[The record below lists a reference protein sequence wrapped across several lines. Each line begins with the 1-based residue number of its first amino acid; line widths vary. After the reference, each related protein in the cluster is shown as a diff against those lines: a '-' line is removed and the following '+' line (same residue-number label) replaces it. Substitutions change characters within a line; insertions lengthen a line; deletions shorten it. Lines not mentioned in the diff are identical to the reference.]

1 MKISFFHLMPYPALP
16 SDFEDRHRSTW
27 VDLPNSNF
35 DPHLGKDL
43 YSDYLEELI
52 YADKLGFDGIC
63 VNEHHS
69 NAYGFMPSPN
79 LIASILARSTSQ
91 AALTVLGNSI
101 ALYQPPIRV
110 AEEMA
115 LLDLLSDGRL
125 IAGFPVGTSMD
136 TNYAYGQIPITIRER
151 HSEAHDLIIQAWTR
165 REPFAFNGKFT
176 KLRYVNI
183 WPRPLQQ
190 PHPPVWI
197 PGSGSLETWDWV
209 LERDHVYCYLSYYGY
224 KRGKRVLD
232 GFWERVSQ
240 LGRDD
245 NPYRAGF
252 LQLVCVSET
261 DALAEQEYLP
271 HVKYFYNKMLRIYP
285 PFAEAPGY
293 RSIGSIRAGVR
304 PQTAEEAAKIAKEL
318 TWAEIV
324 EKGHVIAGSPA
335 TVRDRLKEAVKMLRV
350 GHLMCLLHIG
360 TMPKDLTMKN
370 LELFSKEVIPGIK
383 DMWSDY
389 SDPWWPEAVPDRQRV
404 PSVSRDS

>member
-1 MKISFFHLMPYPALP
+1 M
-16 SDFEDRHRSTW
+16 
-27 VDLPNSNF
+27 
-35 DPHLGKDL
+35 
-43 YSDYLEELI
+43 
-52 YADKLGFDGIC
+52 
-63 VNEHHS
+63 
-69 NAYGFMPSPN
+69 
-79 LIASILARSTSQ
+79 
-91 AALTVLGNSI
+91 
-101 ALYQPPIRV
+101 
-110 AEEMA
+110 
-115 LLDLLSDGRL
+115 
-125 IAGFPVGTSMD
+125 
-136 TNYAYGQIPITIRER
+136 
-151 HSEAHDLIIQAWTR
+151 
-165 REPFAFNGKFT
+165 
-176 KLRYVNI
+176 
-183 WPRPLQQ
+183 
-190 PHPPVWI
+190 
-197 PGSGSLETWDWV
+197 
-209 LERDHVYCYLSYYGY
+209 YCYLSYYGY